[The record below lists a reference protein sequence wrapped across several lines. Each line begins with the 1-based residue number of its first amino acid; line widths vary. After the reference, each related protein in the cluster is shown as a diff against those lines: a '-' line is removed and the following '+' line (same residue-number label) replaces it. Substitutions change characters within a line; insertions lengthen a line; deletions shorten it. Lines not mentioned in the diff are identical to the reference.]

1 MDAAKTAL
9 RRIRTW
15 FLVWFIAE
23 AVVGTAVAAS
33 VLDSMGRQPF
43 LRDALGGVGAAGSV
57 LAGFGVSLVLLLLAM
72 AVLDALQRLQ
82 PWARMVM
89 LVIGWIT
96 VASAALSLLLLPAS
110 AELLE
115 SVVEL
120 TGGDW
125 PVLMAVDLLT
135 KLADLAYWGWVVY
148 VLQTNAAIR
157 EAFLCPASLPAR

>member
-9 RRIRTW
+9 SRIRTW